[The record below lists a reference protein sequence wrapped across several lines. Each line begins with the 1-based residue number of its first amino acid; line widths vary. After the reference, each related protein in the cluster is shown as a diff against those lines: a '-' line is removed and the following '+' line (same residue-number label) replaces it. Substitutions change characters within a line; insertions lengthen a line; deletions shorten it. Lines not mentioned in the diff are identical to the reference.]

1 MAAVA
6 TTDLKLDKLTAINIE
21 NHGSGYLG
29 MVKGFQCTRQMS
41 G

>member
-6 TTDLKLDKLTAINIE
+6 TTDLKLDKLTAGSNID

-29 MVKGFQCTRQMS
+29 MVKGFNVHS
-41 G
+41 K